1 MTVKTLTELKQI
13 REHLRSLITSGNG
26 DEALEM
32 AVAILAELLTQNS
45 ELALR
50 LAKLQREHSG
60 RRSEKIDPQQLAMML
75 DLAEAAG
82 PDFNETAEDDKWLE
96 KELAEAELPPA
107 PRLRPR
113 RHRPSKQLPRD
124 VIVHDLDAADR
135 QCGSCGEEMTRIGED
150 VSEVVELVPSHFR
163 VQEHRRAKYAC
174 GRCKETVKTAAGPD
188 KLIDK
193 GLAGPGLLAH
203 VVVSKFQD
211 HVPLTRLQGIY
222 NRGGFKTSVSTL
234 CGWVAGVAKEVEPI
248 TDRIWEKALGSRQ
261 LQADGSGLK
270 VLDRDDPE
278 GIRRGT
284 MWCHVGD
291 RKYVVFKYA
300 PTGAGDDGPWEHLK
314 GRRGY
319 LQADASNIFDRL
331 YDGQKAE
338 ATEVG
343 CWAHSRRKYNDIK
356 DGDIRAAYGLKLISQ
371 LYRVETLA
379 DRRMLTPD
387 QRQELRSER
396 SRRIAQRLKNWAVQT
411 MAAEPPESALHKAC
425 AYTINQWI
433 PLTRFLD
440 DGVLPLGR
448 VGHWRGGRGGL
459 ANPGCFSPFGRVSRS
474 SGPSPPFPA
483 PSHRTG
489 RAAFPH
495 PALGQEI
502 TPSLSTR
509 RGGSPAACRGR
520 APRGDTR
527 TDTGGIRCPAA
538 CASASTTA

>member
-1 MTVKTLTELKQI
+1 LTERAI
-13 REHLRSLITSGNG
+13 RLDG
-26 DEALEM
+26 DVAADVADAERAVERLDAKASALVNTEALARLLLRAES
-32 AVAILAELLTQNS
+32 VASSKIEGLEVGSRRLL
-45 ELALR
+45 R
-50 LAKLQREHSG
+50 
-60 RRSEKIDPQQLAMML
+60 
-75 DLAEAAG
+75 AEAAG

-96 KELAEAELPPA
+96 KELEEAELPPA

-174 GRCKETVKTAAGPD
+174 GRCKETVKTAAGPA

-261 LQADGSGLK
+261 HQADGSGLK

-300 PTGAGDDGPWEHLK
+300 PTGTGDDGPWEHLK
-314 GRRGY
+314 GRQGY
-319 LQADASNIFDRL
+319 LQADASNVFDRL

-343 CWAHSRRKYNDIK
+343 CWAHY
-356 DGDIRAAYGLKLISQ
+356 
-371 LYRVETLA
+371 
-379 DRRMLTPD
+379 
-387 QRQELRSER
+387 
-396 SRRIAQRLKNWAVQT
+396 
-411 MAAEPPESALHKAC
+411 PESELIPRLG
-425 AYTINQWI
+425 TI
-433 PLTRFLD
+433 PA
-440 DGVLPLGR
+440 VL
-448 VGHWRGGRGGL
+448 L
-459 ANPGCFSPFGRVSRS
+459 A
-474 SGPSPPFPA
+474 
-483 PSHRTG
+483 
-489 RAAFPH
+489 
-495 PALGQEI
+495 
-502 TPSLSTR
+502 
-509 RGGSPAACRGR
+509 
-520 APRGDTR
+520 
-527 TDTGGIRCPAA
+527 
-538 CASASTTA
+538 